1 MENDQ
6 LVEIEILCTHYSIE
20 PSFIDTLSEYG
31 LLELMMKE
39 ERRFIEKERISD
51 LERMIH
57 LHYDLEIN
65 MEGIDTITHLL
76 ERVNEL
82 HNELNQLR
90 NRLRFYENT

>member
-6 LVEIEILCTHYSIE
+6 LVEIQILCTHYSIE

-31 LLELMMKE
+31 LLEMMTRDE
-39 ERRFIEKERISD
+39 HRFIEKERLSD
-51 LERMIH
+51 LERLIH

-76 ERVNEL
+76 DRVNEL

-90 NRLRFYENT
+90 NRLRLYENS

>member
-20 PSFIDTLSEYG
+20 PSFIDILSEYG
-31 LLELMMKE
+31 LLEMMTRDE
-39 ERRFIEKERISD
+39 HRFIEKERLSD
-51 LERMIH
+51 LERLIH

-90 NRLRFYENT
+90 NRLRLYENS